1 MGETRRRMDANPAIG
16 YKTTADDECRAP
28 LLREL
33 DDLGL
38 SRDCAVYELMSRLGK
53 KAHEALSFCYK
64 SYTFEKDDPKA
75 EYLLENPSLYP
86 LLINKI
92 EKVLA
97 ADFCEYTFNIRE
109 ARDRLKKSNLLT
121 KPLLSQFVFAVERY
135 ITHHKSLS
143 PEFRKFWDSFFR
155 LPVEIK
161 KRQKILPGP
170 FIVLASE
177 LVAEIKEYVF
187 NNLRSSDAEP
197 EWFAELAMSAFL
209 MPYFAN
215 LDEWEKAIKAVRGK
229 NPTDTADGLSDGF
242 KTEID
247 DFLLIIQDLEN
258 KLLLNKQQSCKYGA
272 VQNAVDN
279 PSFFASR
286 IALAA
291 IWYEE
296 CPCDLTLHLI
306 TAFLLRKDLSPDE
319 LVAFAGNQYGT
330 NKLYAES
337 QTLWENL
344 YSAKNGELN
353 FKIRT
358 EYGSADDFH
367 QTRGSVTDRYRYF
380 LNRFHIRF
388 LCEIFESLLQSKNFK
403 DTAKIS
409 LASKLALYTAL
420 AKPGTAYEPPSL
432 IPHPTGKN
440 GKTYPASGLLT
451 KVFVPLASR
460 LCKLQKGE
468 AKPPILDMVRKIYFS
483 DAKGDTLQDGF
494 NWPKQTTD
502 WSNVNSDAHIVDRLQ
517 GKDWGGSYFWLYG
530 KNYAEVVEDAI
541 ASCLDTIPQNIATK
555 KYPTP
560 KLTCDFPVTSES
572 QGSPQVDD
580 YLAKQT
586 FRTQLARLARFIFLV
601 PKHFSKGK
609 ANGIHYKLK
618 DYPLVS
624 GDLRGIVL
632 RLTHRTTLHQ
642 ASLLPLYQP
651 IYDSHKLIQH
661 DNPYYGKTGDT
672 P

>member
-1 MGETRRRMDANPAIG
+1 MGETRRRTDANPAIG
-16 YKTTADDECRAP
+16 YKTSADDECRAP
-28 LLREL
+28 LLSEL
-33 DDLGL
+33 DALGL
-38 SRDCAVYELMSRLGK
+38 GRDCAVYELMSRLGE
-53 KAHEALSFCYK
+53 KAHEALSYCYK
-64 SYTFEKDDPKA
+64 NYTFEEDDLKA

-86 LLINKI
+86 LLVNKI

-97 ADFCEYTFNIRE
+97 ADFCEYTFNIWE
-109 ARDRLKKSNLLT
+109 TRDRLIESNLLT

-135 ITHHKSLS
+135 IAHHKSSL
-143 PEFRKFWDSFFR
+143 PEFRKFWDAHFR
-155 LPVEIK
+155 PPAEIQ
-161 KRQKILPGP
+161 KRKKILPGP
-170 FIVLASE
+170 FIVLVSE
-177 LVAEIKEYVF
+177 LVTDIEKYVF
-187 NNLRSSDAEP
+187 NNPRSSGADP
-197 EWFAELAMSAFL
+197 EGCAELTMSAFL
-209 MPYFAN
+209 IPYFTN
-215 LDEWEKAIKAVRGK
+215 LDEWEKAIKAVREK
-229 NPTDTADGLSDGF
+229 NPSDTADGLNDGF
-242 KTEID
+242 KTEVD
-247 DFLLIIQDLEN
+247 DFLLTIQELEN
-258 KLLLNKQQSCKYGA
+258 KLLLNKQKICKYGTDR
-272 VQNAVDN
+272 NAVDN

-291 IWYEE
+291 IWFKE

-306 TAFLLRKDLSPDE
+306 TAFLLRKELSPDE

-330 NKLYAES
+330 NKSYSES

-344 YSAKNGELN
+344 YNAEYGELS

-388 LCEIFESLLQSKNFK
+388 LCEIFESLLQSDNFK
-403 DTAKIS
+403 DTTKIS

-432 IPHPTGKN
+432 IPHPSVTN
-440 GKTYPASGLLT
+440 GKRHPATALLT
-451 KVFVPLASR
+451 KVFVPLASK
-460 LCKLQKGE
+460 LCKSQKGGTT
-468 AKPPILDMVRKIYFS
+468 PPILDMVRKIYFS

-494 NWPKQTTD
+494 NWPRQTTD
-502 WSNVNSDAHIVDRLQ
+502 WSNTNSDAHIVDRLQ

-541 ASCLDTIPQNIATK
+541 ASCLDTIPQKLAMK
-555 KYPTP
+555 RCPTP
-560 KLTCDFPVTSES
+560 KLTCNFPVASES
-572 QGSPQVDD
+572 QGSLQIDE
-580 YLAKQT
+580 YLAEQT
-586 FRTQLARLARFIFLV
+586 FRTQLARLARFIFLI

-609 ANGIHYKLK
+609 ANGIQYKLK

-624 GDLRGIVL
+624 GELRGIVL
-632 RLTHRTTLHQ
+632 ALTNKIILRQ
-642 ASLLPLYQP
+642 VSLLPLYQP

-661 DNPYYGKTGDT
+661 DNPYYGMTGDT